1 VDKVKEVTMEVT
13 IIGTEPPCPRC
24 QETYTRVRQVIQE
37 MDPTISI
44 KKIAYSFQ
52 EAQSYGKV
60 GSAHE
65 IADWAKI
72 NVDWD
77 KVREVAS
84 KGWTQELDDLLMPL
98 KEKSEQAGWLMTPVV
113 VINDKVVYCGCVPEL
128 NVLRKIIIHAKN
140 KE

>member
-1 VDKVKEVTMEVT
+1 MKIT

-44 KKIAYSFQ
+44 KKIAYSSP

-77 KVREVAS
+77 KIREVAS
-84 KGWTQELDDLLMPL
+84 RGWTQELDNLLTPL

-113 VINDKVVYCGCVPEL
+113 AISNKVVHCGCVPEL
-128 NVLRKIIIHAKN
+128 NDLRKILTHYKN

>member
-1 VDKVKEVTMEVT
+1 MKIT

-44 KKIAYSFQ
+44 KKIAYSSP

-84 KGWTQELDDLLMPL
+84 KGWTQELDDLFMPL

-113 VINDKVVYCGCVPEL
+113 LINDKVVHCGCVPEL

>member
-1 VDKVKEVTMEVT
+1 MKIT

-44 KKIAYSFQ
+44 KKIAYFSQ

-77 KVREVAS
+77 KIREVAS
-84 KGWTQELDDLLMPL
+84 RGWTQELDDLLMPL

-113 VINDKVVYCGCVPEL
+113 AISNKVVHCGCVPEL
-128 NVLRKIIIHAKN
+128 NDLRRILNHYKN

>member
-1 VDKVKEVTMEVT
+1 MEIT

-24 QETYTRVRQVIQE
+24 QETYTRVRQVTQE
-37 MDPTISI
+37 LDSTISV
-44 KKIAYSFQ
+44 KKIVYSSP

-65 IADWAKI
+65 IAGWAKV

-77 KVREVAS
+77 KIREVAS
-84 KGWTQELDDLLMPL
+84 RGWTQELDDLLMPL

-113 VINDKVVYCGCVPEL
+113 AVGNQVVHCGCVPEL
-128 NVLRKIIIHAKN
+128 NDLRRIFTRYKN

>member
-1 VDKVKEVTMEVT
+1 MEII

-24 QETYTRVRQVIQE
+24 HETYIRVRQVVQE
-37 MDPTISI
+37 MDLTISL
-44 KKIAYSFQ
+44 KKIAYSSQ

-84 KGWTQELDDLLMPL
+84 KGWTQELDDLLM
-98 KEKSEQAGWLMTPVV
+98 KSDQAGWLMTPVV
-113 VINDKVVYCGCVPEL
+113 AISNKVVHCGCVPEL
-128 NVLRKIIIHAKN
+128 NVLREIITPYKN